1 MKTTCFVLFT
11 ILAITHFNVRQSYG
25 VTEPTPVHK
34 WQYPTSKWMLS
45 DTLLKHFTTKC
56 CFDMKTTRPS
66 HSAHLI
72 KPQTLRGLINVPAKF
87 HKWGIN
93 YNWFHSLI
101 HLLKW
106 HTFFHVLTCFAISPC
121 LRGMSWLPHTLFKVS
136 LSDFC
141 YTKIISTAP
150 RWIQHMQ
157 RST

>member
-1 MKTTCFVLFT
+1 
-11 ILAITHFNVRQSYG
+11 
-25 VTEPTPVHK
+25 
-34 WQYPTSKWMLS
+34 MLS

-106 HTFFHVLTCFAISPC
+106 HTFIHVLTCFAISPC

-150 RWIQHMQ
+150 RWIQQHAEEHLISHTGQPMRRLYNLLTTRYVLLHVSQ
-157 RST
+157 TDEKWNFS